1 MTDSHP
7 RNVWIFARPLSGTR
21 WFPVTAK
28 SSTGKFHLCH
38 WGILVSEVTVM
49 DVRAISLGRMQ
60 NWTSTENV
68 VLGTM
73 YELERLG
80 DKNTVHISRSF
91 GTLKMNEEWR
101 TVSAEYV
108 GDTAMSDVEISTH
121 GMSTLGALTL
131 SFRDN
136 RKSSRLRVIHGQLS
150 KFWPLPSR
158 GNMPRLLDSR
168 HYSKHS

>member
-21 WFPVTAK
+21 FFPVMAK
-28 SSTGKFHLCH
+28 SSAGKFHLCH
-38 WGILVSEVTVM
+38 WGILVSEATVM
-49 DVRAISLGRMQ
+49 DVRAIALGGMK

-68 VLGTM
+68 ILGTM

-108 GDTAMSDVEISTH
+108 GDTTMSALEISVE
-121 GMSTLGALTL
+121 G
-131 SFRDN
+131 
-136 RKSSRLRVIHGQLS
+136 I
-150 KFWPLPSR
+150 
-158 GNMPRLLDSR
+158 
-168 HYSKHS
+168 